1 MDFDTVPVGF
11 GMALMRN
18 EKATN
23 AYAMMTREQKN
34 AVLAKAHAVRS
45 QGEMERI
52 VSAIA
57 AQSIM

>member
-1 MDFDTVPVGF
+1 MERDSVPAGF
-11 GMALMRN
+11 GSALMRN

-34 AVLAKAHAVRS
+34 AILAKAHTARS
-45 QGEMERI
+45 QAEMERI

-57 AQSIM
+57 ADSIM